1 MDSMS
6 ITSRALAG
14 ALSKI
19 VNKKLRE
26 SNRDV
31 QINLKELAATSEG
44 YKVKIHVNT
53 VITMSYEEFFKILS
67 KGDLL

>member
-31 QINLKELAATSEG
+31 QINLKELAATSER

-53 VITMSYEEFFKILS
+53 VVTMSYEEFFKILS